1 MFACQHIRL
10 WYKDFCYGIN
20 IGIKVPKFATFHTD
34 CYFAIC
40 TCCYGTDQSSV
51 GFLDFKLGAWYC
63 ITCLSVDLFD
73 GKYRFLQVLHNHLNI
88 LVFAKIYGLRAIA
101 QCVSF
106 RCSYFCDF
114 ISTYGYIFQCSNTI
128 FCCDC
133 GCVTAVY
140 LFYLKGCRVGN
151 NFTCLLVVLG
161 DSQAWKFTIQK
172 F

>member
-1 MFACQHIRL
+1 MFACQYIRL
-10 WYKDFCYGIN
+10 WYKNFCYGIN
-20 IGIKVPKFATFHTD
+20 IGIEVSKFATVHTN
-34 CYFAIC
+34 CYFTIC

-51 GFLDFKLGAWYC
+51 GFLNFKLGSWYC

-73 GKYRFLQVLHNHLNI
+73 GKHRFFQIFHNHLNI
-88 LVFAKIYGLRAIA
+88 LVFAKIYGLRAIT

-114 ISTYGYIFQCSNTI
+114 ICINRYIFQCSNTI

-133 GCVTAVY
+133 GCVAAIY
-140 LFYLKGCRVGN
+140 LFYFESSWISN
-151 NFTCLLVVLG
+151 DFACLLVDLG